1 MEVTTEQFKRVSI
14 VKARG
19 RIDSSTAP
27 ELAEAFTALTRDG
40 RFKIVLDMSEVDFI
54 SSVGLR
60 VLLDAQRTCRRL
72 NRGEVVLA
80 ASAKQ
85 ILKTLDLAGFNTL
98 FAVYGALLE
107 AVGSV

>member
-1 MEVTTEQFKRVSI
+1 MEVTTERFRRVSI

-27 ELAEAFTALTRDG
+27 ELAEAFTALTGDG
-40 RFKIVLDMSEVDFI
+40 QFRIVFDMSEVDFI

-60 VLLDAQRTCRRL
+60 VLLDTHRTCRRHG
-72 NRGEVVLA
+72 RGQVVLA
-80 ASAKQ
+80 TPAKQ

-98 FAVYGALLE
+98 FDVYGTLLE

>member
-1 MEVTTEQFKRVSI
+1 MEVTTERFRRVSV

-19 RIDSSTAP
+19 RVDSSTAP
-27 ELAEAFTALTRDG
+27 KLAEAFTALTNDG
-40 RFKIVLDMSEVDFI
+40 QFRIVFDMSEVDFI

-60 VLLDAQRTCRRL
+60 LLLDTQRTCRRL
-72 NRGEVVLA
+72 GRGQVVLA
-80 ASAKQ
+80 TPAKQ

-98 FAVYGALLE
+98 FDVYGTLLE